1 MTSSVVADVDPDE
14 FVPLAGTGR
23 RVTRVRRVRLSDVT
37 GTGRLRLDA
46 LARYLHDIAGDDVD
60 DAGLG
65 GAWVLRRVALA
76 FGDLPVFRDDVTL
89 TTFCSG
95 TGSRWAERRTTLE
108 AGGAVRVEAV
118 ALWVFVDPAG
128 RPVPLEGW
136 FFDLYGDAAAGR
148 RVSSR
153 LQHRPPP
160 NEGVNRRPWPL
171 RVTDIDV
178 LNHVNNAA
186 SWSAVEDE
194 LARRP
199 ASGRLSRAEIEY
211 RAAVDLDDP
220 VELLTRSSPT
230 QMACWLLHDGEVRTS
245 AVVTFVSPGPGPL
258 RSSSGHTLDA
268 GGQSP

>member
-1 MTSSVVADVDPDE
+1 MAVMSLLSVAALDPDE
-14 FVPLAGTGR
+14 FVPLPETGR
-23 RVTRVRRVRLSDVT
+23 RVTRVRSVRLSDVT

-46 LARYLHDIAGDDVD
+46 LARYLQDIAGDDVD

-65 GAWVLRRVALA
+65 GAWVLRRVVLA
-76 FGDLPVFRDDVTL
+76 CGALPVFRDEVTL

-95 TGSRWAERRTTLE
+95 TGSRWAERRTTLQT
-108 AGGAVRVEAV
+108 GGGVRVEAV

-128 RPVPLEGW
+128 RPVPLEDW
-136 FFDLYGDAAAGR
+136 FFDLYGEAAGNR

-160 NEGVNRRPWPL
+160 AEGVDIRPWPL

-194 LARRP
+194 WARRP
-199 ASGRLSRAEIEY
+199 AGGGLSRAEIEY
-211 RAAVDLDDP
+211 RTAVDLGDR
-220 VELLTRSSPT
+220 VELHTVSSPSR
-230 QMACWLLHDGEVRTS
+230 MACWLMNEGEVRTS
-245 AVVTFVSPGPGPL
+245 AVLTF
-258 RSSSGHTLDA
+258 A
-268 GGQSP
+268 

>member
-1 MTSSVVADVDPDE
+1 MIDRGPARPRAAVRRTCATIAVMPSLSVADLDPHE
-14 FVPLAGTGR
+14 FVPLPDTGR
-23 RVTRVRRVRLSDVT
+23 RVRRGRTVRLSDVT

-60 DAGLG
+60 DAGRG
-65 GAWVLRRVALA
+65 GAWVLRRVVLAL
-76 FGDLPVFRDDVTL
+76 GTLPVFRDEVTL

-95 TGSRWAERRTTLE
+95 IGSRWAERRTTVH
-108 AGGAVRVEAV
+108 AGGRVRVEAI
-118 ALWVFVDPAG
+118 ALWVYVDPTG
-128 RPVPLEGW
+128 RPAPLEDW
-136 FFDLYGDAAAGR
+136 FLDLYGEAAGDR

-160 NEGVNRRPWPL
+160 GDGVEVRPWPL

-199 ASGRLSRAEIEY
+199 VNGTMARAEIEY
-211 RAAVDLDDP
+211 RAAVDLGDR
-220 VELLTRSSPT
+220 VELHTVSSSTR
-230 QMACWLLHDGEVRTS
+230 MACWLMNEGEVRTS
-245 AVVTFVSPGPGPL
+245 ALMTF
-258 RSSSGHTLDA
+258 A
-268 GGQSP
+268 